1 MSQKPA
7 PVQIV
12 LSDSFYEIAAQRR
25 ADQNARLASQ
35 GLRPADD
42 ESPFISESQAK
53 AEAEAEAKQRGIAPV
68 VLLLPGIA
76 GANRTMGAKG
86 GDLPFCGSSR
96 GTKT

>member
-7 PVQIV
+7 RVQIV
-12 LSDSFYEIAAQRR
+12 LSDSFYESVQKRH
-25 ADQNARLASQ
+25 ADQNARLAAQ
-35 GLRPADD
+35 GLRPVAD
-42 ESPFISESQAK
+42 ESPFISQSQAK